1 MTSGRRVRCMLLPA
15 AVAGLIAA
23 SCGGDIETGTV
34 NVARLS
40 AVAEDAQPAT
50 QIDDEAHHHSHDD
63 ASDSHYD
70 DADMAMINA
79 SDDEIPDID
88 MIDVSTGATVN
99 LQSLAGGSEPLL
111 FWFWS
116 PH

>member
-1 MTSGRRVRCMLLPA
+1 MLLPA

-23 SCGGDIETGTV
+23 SCGDDIETGTV
-34 NVARLS
+34 DVARLS
-40 AVAEDAQPAT
+40 AVAEDAQPVT
-50 QIDDEAHHHSHDD
+50 QIDDEAHHSHDD
-63 ASDSHYD
+63 LGEAQNT
-70 DADMAMINA
+70 DMAMINA
-79 SDDEIPDID
+79 SDDEVPDID

-99 LQSLAGGSEPLL
+99 LQSLADGSEPLL

>member
-1 MTSGRRVRCMLLPA
+1 MTSVRRVRCMLLPA

-23 SCGGDIETGTV
+23 SCGDDIETGTV
-34 NVARLS
+34 DVARLS
-40 AVAEDAQPAT
+40 AVAEDAQPVT
-50 QIDDEAHHHSHDD
+50 QIDDEAHHQSHDD
-63 ASDSHYD
+63 ASASYYD
-70 DADMAMINA
+70 DTDMAMINA
-79 SDDEIPDID
+79 SDDEVPDID

-99 LQSLAGGSEPLL
+99 LQSLADGSEPLL